1 MGDDLLTRFW
11 DGRTARILFTAL
23 VFAVVLY
30 FLHETRATL
39 TLFLF
44 AILFAYFTD
53 PIVARLERPLRGRIA
68 AITAVYTVLL
78 AVIGLALYLLGP
90 LLADEARAL
99 VTSLPAQLDRAA
111 SGQFLSTIGHAH
123 GLDQARQMQL
133 QDFFV
138 SHRAQILSYGEDLA
152 QRLEKPLSRLWWL
165 ILVPILSIFFLRDAP
180 AIAAGIIRLGSNQH
194 EKRVLHGIVKDVNVM
209 LGSYIRAQLIL
220 SALTAVV
227 LTVVLSLMRVPY
239 AFILG
244 PLAGVCEFVP
254 VVGPAVASAV
264 IWGFAILAGY
274 PHVFW
279 LFIFLGTW
287 RIIQDYIS
295 APKVMGHSLEIS
307 PLAEIFAVLAGGE
320 MGGVVG
326 ALISV
331 PILALLR
338 ILWQRVTSK
347 RGVEAPLT
355 EVD

>member
-1 MGDDLLTRFW
+1 MEDHLLARFW
-11 DGRTARILFTAL
+11 DAKTARVLLTAL
-23 VFAVVLY
+23 VFALVLF
-30 FLHETRATL
+30 FLHETRGTL

-53 PIVARLERPLRGRIA
+53 PIVAKLQRPLRGRNTAIA
-68 AITAVYTVLL
+68 VVYAVLL
-78 AVIGLALYLLGP
+78 ALVALALYLLGP
-90 LLADEARAL
+90 LLADEARSL
-99 VTSLPAQLDRAA
+99 VANLPGQLDRAA
-111 SGQFLSTIGHAH
+111 SGQFISTIGHAH
-123 GLDQARQMQL
+123 GLDSSRQMQL

-138 SHRAQILSYGEDLA
+138 AHRAQILGYGEDLA
-152 QRLEKPLSRLWWL
+152 QRLEKPLSHLWWL

-180 AIAAGIIRLGSNQH
+180 TIAAGVIKLGSNGH
-194 EKRVLHGIVKDVNVM
+194 EKRVLRGIVKDVNVM
-209 LGSYIRAQLIL
+209 LGSYIRAQIIL

-227 LTVVLSLMRVPY
+227 LTAVLASMRVPY

-254 VVGPAVASAV
+254 VVGPAIASAV

-287 RIIQDYIS
+287 RIIQDYVS
-295 APKVMGHSLEIS
+295 APRIMGHSLEIS

-326 ALISV
+326 ALVSV

-338 ILWQRVTSK
+338 ILWQRLTSK
-347 RGVEAPLT
+347 RGVETALT
-355 EVD
+355 E